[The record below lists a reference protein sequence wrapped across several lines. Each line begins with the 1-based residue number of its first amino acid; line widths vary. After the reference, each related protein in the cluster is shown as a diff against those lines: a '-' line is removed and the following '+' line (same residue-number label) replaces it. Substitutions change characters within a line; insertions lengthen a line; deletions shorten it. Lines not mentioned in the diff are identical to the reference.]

1 MQVECD
7 PVCRKILAARMME
20 GSLPQCAIMPD
31 VCGYHPSQ
39 SAVDAEWLLAGFPCQ
54 ASFSDQSRAV
64 ASLCASLI
72 QLDRSLLQGLSQAGD
87 QQGLD
92 DVRSALVKE
101 VFLVFDR
108 MPNGRESQK

>member
-1 MQVECD
+1 MVVGGV
-7 PVCRKILAARMME
+7 P
-20 GSLPQCAIMPD
+20 LPGQ
-31 VCGYHPSQ
+31 
-39 SAVDAEWLLAGFPCQ
+39 LLRSKQGCCQ
-54 ASFSDQSRAV
+54 LV
-64 ASLCASLI
+64 CASLI